1 MRESYVLDYCCL
13 LIYKIYHPLNSFDSI
28 KDRIF
33 LKYTYT
39 APIKIYNLIQWIFI
53 FTKLHEKSV
62 DVAIEPIFPYSFKPW
77 ISLFSY
83 RPNRNGI
90 LDYSRSISLD
100 WTHWNAIMYIWKI
113 GPVDARSAMETGLN
127 RHQRVLFLTWVSKSC
142 SLYLRFRLDS
152 RKPHALLVLRC
163 FFPGTGQLS
172 ACTRSIYRHYRY
184 SLLSGGPGPSG
195 SL

>member
-1 MRESYVLDYCCL
+1 MKSLMTRESYILDYCCL
-13 LIYKIYHPLNSFDSI
+13 LIYKMYHPLNSFS
-28 KDRIF
+28 
-33 LKYTYT
+33 
-39 APIKIYNLIQWIFI
+39 APIKIWSNEYLLESCTKNQLISGNRYYFI
-53 FTKLHEKSV
+53 QT
-62 DVAIEPIFPYSFKPW
+62 
-77 ISLFSY
+77 SLFSY
-83 RPNRNGI
+83 REGI
-90 LDYSRSISLD
+90 LDYSRSITLD
-100 WTHWNAIMYIWKI
+100 AHWNAIVLYIWKI

-127 RHQRVLFLTWVSKSC
+127 RHQGVLFLTWVSKSC